1 MPIIGENETIFDM
14 KKSKRPDN
22 LIFKLDKK
30 CPSNYKNNYEWS
42 DLKSSLLV
50 QEIVNDDVEY
60 GGLCIFMREI
70 LERIFIY
77 MSIDIYDEIDEYMPA
92 ENDVS
97 CFATPE
103 LVNTMRSM
111 SQPSN
116 I

>member
-1 MPIIGENETIFDM
+1 MLILVLDPSGLNLDFCLRAYNDGHTIKWFTEG
-14 KKSKRPDN
+14 KKSEPIGQGLVDKVSNWKKYMEIADLIISCDN
-22 LIFKLDKK
+22 LKH
-30 CPSNYKNNYEWS
+30 
-42 DLKSSLLV
+42 
-50 QEIVNDDVEY
+50 
-60 GGLCIFMREI
+60 M
-70 LERIFIY
+70 
-77 MSIDIYDEIDEYMPA
+77 DEIDEYMPT